1 MEFRTIV
8 DIAKPEFRIE
18 PCEELLFVGSC
29 FADSIG
35 QRFREEGFPV
45 TVNPYGVMY
54 KGETS
59 YRVYYLRHQPRLQ
72 TEGNG

>member
-8 DIAKPEFRIE
+8 DIAKPEFSIE

-35 QRFREEGFPV
+35 ERFREEGFPV
-45 TVNPYGVMY
+45 TVNPYGTMY
-54 KGETS
+54 NLLPCCIL
-59 YRVYYLRHQPRLQ
+59 LRSTRGNLVPRLLP
-72 TEGNG
+72 